1 MGYSRVVNCTA
12 KSVKCFENIDVQK
25 NKTALE
31 HTNDED
37 EHMIEPF
44 ANNHQS
50 MQIGELVIENQE
62 DKIII
67 YGDID
72 LTLDASGYEQAQKL
86 HELTG
91 RIVDA
96 FQVNSLYS
104 NNDSKS
110 KENDDQLGKDID
122 NPFL

>member
-1 MGYSRVVNCTA
+1 
-12 KSVKCFENIDVQK
+12 
-25 NKTALE
+25 
-31 HTNDED
+31 
-37 EHMIEPF
+37 MIEPF

-62 DKIII
+62 DKIVI

-72 LTLDASGYEQAQKL
+72 LTLDASGYEQAQQL
-86 HELTG
+86 HELSEK
-91 RIVDA
+91 IVQA
-96 FQVNSLYS
+96 FADKNLYS
-104 NNDSKS
+104 KNDAKS

>member
-1 MGYSRVVNCTA
+1 
-12 KSVKCFENIDVQK
+12 
-25 NKTALE
+25 
-31 HTNDED
+31 
-37 EHMIEPF
+37 MIEPF

-62 DKIII
+62 DKIVI

-72 LTLDASGYEQAQKL
+72 LTLDASGYEQAQQL
-86 HELTG
+86 HELTSK
-91 RIVDA
+91 IIDA
-96 FQVNSLYS
+96 FQVNRLYS

-110 KENDDQLGKDID
+110 KEIDDQLGKDID